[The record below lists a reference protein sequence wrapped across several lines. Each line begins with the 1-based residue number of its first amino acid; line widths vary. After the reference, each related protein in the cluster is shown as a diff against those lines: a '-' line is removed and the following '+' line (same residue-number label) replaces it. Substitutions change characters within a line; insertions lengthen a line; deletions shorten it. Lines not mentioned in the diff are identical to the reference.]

1 MVAAAWF
8 ERIGPGD
15 AQQLAT
21 DVGPVPANV
30 GALLLLDDVDPATLA
45 ATLAGRMAGVRRLR
59 QRLRRAPLGG
69 GRPVWVDD
77 PDFDSHR
84 HLDVVACAAPG
95 DESALM
101 ATAVQAVI
109 TPLDRARPLWRARII
124 TGLADDRVGLVLV
137 LHHVLADGLGGLAVL
152 AQLVDKEEVGSP
164 TRWRPAPRPAP
175 TPSTLRADAARAR
188 RESLRRAPQALAALG
203 PALIELGRERPSRAP
218 QCSLNAPTGPRRPVA
233 VVSVELGPARSAAR
247 DRGASVNDVLL
258 VAAARALGA
267 VLAARGEHL
276 PELVISVP
284 VSARAD
290 TTTEQLG
297 NQVGVMPVRV
307 PVGGP
312 LDAALAQVARGT
324 TARKSTQRGAS
335 AALITPVFR
344 LLAAL
349 GLFRPMIDRQRLVNS
364 FLTNMR
370 GPGQPMHLA
379 GAAIRRIAP
388 VTIATGNVS
397 VAFAALS
404 YAGTLTISV
413 IADPDLAPEL
423 DDVAQALRRE
433 LDGLTQG
440 SSPGYP
446 LRSDAARSA
455 ATKGVSHVWS
465 P

>member
-1 MVAAAWF
+1 MVAASWF

-30 GALLLLDDVDPATLA
+30 GAVLLLDEADPARLVA
-45 ATLAGRMAGVRRLR
+45 ALAGRMAAVPRMR
-59 QRLRRAPLGG
+59 QRLQRAPMGG
-69 GRPVWVDD
+69 GRAVWVDD
-77 PDFDSHR
+77 PDFEARR
-84 HLDVVACAAPG
+84 HLDVVGCAAPG

-101 ATAVQAVI
+101 AAAVQAVI

-124 TGLADDRVGLVLV
+124 TGLAEGRVGVVLV
-137 LHHVLADGLGGLAVL
+137 LHHVLADGLGGLAIL
-152 AQLVDKEEVGSP
+152 AELVDQPEVGSP
-164 TRWRPAPRPAP
+164 TTRPPAPRPAP
-175 TPSTLRADAARAR
+175 TPSTLRADAARSR

-203 PALIELGRERPSRAP
+203 PALTELGRERPGRAP
-218 QCSLNAPTGPRRPVA
+218 QCSLNAPTGPHRRA
-233 VVSVELGPARSAAR
+233 SVTSVDLAPLLGAAR
-247 DRGASVNDVLL
+247 DHGATVNDVLL

-267 VLAARGEHL
+267 VLDARGEHP

-312 LDAALAQVARGT
+312 RDAALVRVARET
-324 TARKSTQRGAS
+324 SARKSTQRGTS
-335 AALITPVFR
+335 AALIAPVFR

-370 GPGQPMHLA
+370 GPGQPMHLT
-379 GAAIRRIAP
+379 GAAIGRIAP

-404 YAGTLTISV
+404 YAGTLTVSV
-413 IADPDLAPEL
+413 IVDPDLAPEP
-423 DDVAQALRRE
+423 DDIAHALRRE
-433 LDGLTQG
+433 LDGLTPG
-440 SSPGYP
+440 TSSG
-446 LRSDAARSA
+446 
-455 ATKGVSHVWS
+455 
-465 P
+465 

>member
-15 AQQLAT
+15 AQALAT

-30 GALLLLDDVDPATLA
+30 GAVLLLDEVDPAALA
-45 ATLAGRMAGVRRLR
+45 AALAGRMAGIPRMR
-59 QRLRRAPLGG
+59 QRLQRAPLGG
-69 GRPVWVDD
+69 GRPAWVDD
-77 PDFDSHR
+77 PHFDARR
-84 HLDVVACAAPG
+84 HLDVMACAAPG

-101 ATAVQAVI
+101 AATVQAVS
-109 TPLDRARPLWRARII
+109 TPLDHARPLWRARII
-124 TGLADDRVGLVLV
+124 TGLAEGHVGLVVV

-152 AQLVDKEEVGSP
+152 AELVDREGVGSP
-164 TRWRPAPRPAP
+164 TTRPSAPRPAP
-175 TPSTLRADAARAR
+175 TPGMLRVDAARSR
-188 RESLRRAPQALAALG
+188 RDSLRRAPQALAALG
-203 PALIELGRERPSRAP
+203 PALTELRGGRTGRAP
-218 QCSLNAPTGPRRPVA
+218 LCSLNAPTGPHRRVA
-233 VVSVELGPARSAAR
+233 AVSVDLAPLRTAAR
-247 DRGASVNDVLL
+247 DRGATVNDVLL

-284 VSARAD
+284 VSARPN

-312 LDAALAQVARGT
+312 RDAALNQVALET

-335 AALITPVFR
+335 RALITPAFR

-364 FLTNMR
+364 FLTNMP

-379 GAAIRRIAP
+379 GAAIRWIAP

-413 IADPDLAPEL
+413 IVDPDLVPEL
-423 DDVAQALRRE
+423 DDIAQALRRE
-433 LDGLTQG
+433 LDGLT
-440 SSPGYP
+440 P
-446 LRSDAARSA
+446 DESA
-455 ATKGVSHVWS
+455 G
-465 P
+465 

>member
-1 MVAAAWF
+1 MWDRRAVVAAAWF
-8 ERIGPGD
+8 ERIGPSD

-21 DVGPVPANV
+21 DVGPVPLNV
-30 GALLLLDDVDPATLA
+30 GAVLLLDEVDPATLA
-45 ATLAGRMAGVRRLR
+45 ATLAGRMAGVPRMR
-59 QRLRRAPLGG
+59 QRLQRAPLGG

-77 PDFDSHR
+77 PDFDARR
-84 HLDVVACAAPG
+84 HLEVVACAAPG

-101 ATAVQAVI
+101 ATAVRAVI

-124 TGLADDRVGLVLV
+124 TGLAEERVGLVVV
-137 LHHVLADGLGGLAVL
+137 LHHVLADGLGGLAIL
-152 AQLVDKEEVGSP
+152 AELVDRESADTSP
-164 TRWRPAPRPAP
+164 TPPSAPRPAP
-175 TPSTLRADAARAR
+175 TPSALRADAARAR
-188 RESLRRAPQALAALG
+188 REFLRHAPRALAAIG
-203 PALIELGRERPSRAP
+203 PALTELGRERPGRAP
-218 QCSLNAPTGPRRPVA
+218 KCTLNAPTGPHRRVA
-233 VVSVELGPARSAAR
+233 AVSVELEPLRRAAR
-247 DRGASVNDVLL
+247 DRGATVNDVLL

-284 VSARAD
+284 VSARAH

-307 PVGGP
+307 PAGGP
-312 LDAALAQVARGT
+312 RDAALTQVARET
-324 TARKSTQRGAS
+324 TTRKSTQRGAS
-335 AALITPVFR
+335 AALIAPAFR
-344 LLAAL
+344 LLATL

-379 GAAIRRIAP
+379 GAAIRWIAP

-413 IADPDLAPEL
+413 IVDPDLTPEL
-423 DDVAQALRRE
+423 DDIARALRRE
-433 LDGLTQG
+433 LEEGPLDGGPT
-440 SSPGYP
+440 
-446 LRSDAARSA
+446 
-455 ATKGVSHVWS
+455 TH
-465 P
+465 